1 MEQDAMQMVLKLAS
15 VLSSVLVLVALFL
28 LWSKSQS
35 SWLLLALLGE
45 GVSLLFRFALT
56 VAPAVLGAI
65 PMMPLIWSITGLLVA
80 AGLLGFALEVSK
92 RQS

>member
-1 MEQDAMQMVLKLAS
+1 MDQHAMLTVLAIAS
-15 VLSSVLVLVALFL
+15 VLSSVLILVALFL

-45 GVSLLFRFALT
+45 GVSLLFRFALA

-92 RQS
+92 RQA

>member
-1 MEQDAMQMVLKLAS
+1 MDQHVMITVQAMAS
-15 VLSSVLVLVALFL
+15 VLSGVLVLAALFL

-45 GVSLLFRFALT
+45 GVSLLLRLAVA

-65 PMMPLIWSITGLLVA
+65 PMMPLVWSVAALLVA
-80 AGLLGFALEVSK
+80 AGLLGFALEVANPK
-92 RQS
+92 T